1 MKEYIKEVTVNGI
14 VAVALCAAL
23 LISVC
28 AGYFDMSQSLA
39 IGLLGFLSK
48 SAIK

>member
-1 MKEYIKEVTVNGI
+1 MREFIKEISVNGI

-23 LISVC
+23 LIAVC
-28 AGYFDMSQSLA
+28 VGQMDMSQSLA

>member
-1 MKEYIKEVTVNGI
+1 MKDYIREVTVNGI

-28 AGYFDMSQSLA
+28 VGQMDMSQSLA

>member
-1 MKEYIKEVTVNGI
+1 MKDWFQYISVNGI
-14 VAVALCAAL
+14 VAVSLCASL
-23 LISVC
+23 LVC
-28 AGYFDMSQSLA
+28 LIVGQTDLAQSLA